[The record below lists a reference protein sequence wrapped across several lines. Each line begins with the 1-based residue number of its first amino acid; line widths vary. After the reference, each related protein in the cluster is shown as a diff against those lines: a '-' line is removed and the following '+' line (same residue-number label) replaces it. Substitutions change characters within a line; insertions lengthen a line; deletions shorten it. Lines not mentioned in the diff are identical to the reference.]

1 MRAKFNK
8 IIFKLSGFVAGLAV
22 LFAISNVN
30 STCMFASYQPD
41 VPEELK

>member
-1 MRAKFNK
+1 MKAKFSK
-8 IIFKLSGFVAGLAV
+8 IIFKLSGLVAGLAV
-22 LFAISNVN
+22 LLAISNVN